1 MIRHSAL
8 VASLTLTIAAPAL
21 AQVPPEHEAL
31 FDALKL
37 DRVVA
42 LMREEGAEQGEA
54 LADEMFATRA
64 RAGWRDSIARVYDED
79 AMRARLIEGMSEALE
94 GEDPEDVEAMT
105 AFFASGRGER
115 IIDLELAARETMVD
129 EEVEEAARATWSLLP
144 QEDPERAERI
154 DAFIEVND
162 LVDENVEG
170 ALNANLAFLRGLSDG
185 GAFSEPVPEDDLL
198 ADVWASEPEIRSEM
212 KGWLGGFLSLAYE
225 PLEDEALDAYIAF
238 SESPE
243 GQALNRAL
251 FDGFDAMY
259 RGVSFDLGRAAA
271 AQMAGQDI

>member
-1 MIRHSAL
+1 MIRHVAL
-8 VASLTLTIAAPAL
+8 AAPLALTLALPAPAH
-21 AQVPPEHEAL
+21 AQAPPEHEAL

-37 DRVVA
+37 DRVVS

-54 LADEMFATRA
+54 LADEMFATRG
-64 RAGWRDSIARVYDED
+64 RAGWRDSVARVYDED
-79 AMRARLIEGMSEALE
+79 AMRARLIEGMSAALE
-94 GEDPEDVEAMT
+94 GEDVGAMT
-105 AFFASGRGER
+105 DFFASERGER
-115 IIDLELAARETMVD
+115 IIDLELAAREAMAD
-129 EEVEEAARATWSLLP
+129 EEVEEAARATWSLMP
-144 QEDPERAERI
+144 EEDPDRAARVE
-154 DAFIEVND
+154 AFVEAND

-185 GAFSEPVPEDDLL
+185 GAFAEPVPEEDLV

-212 KGWLGGFLSLAYE
+212 EGWLGGFLALAYE

-238 SESPE
+238 SETPE

-259 RGVSFDLGRAAA
+259 QEVSFDLGRAAA
-271 AQMAGQDI
+271 TQMAGQDI